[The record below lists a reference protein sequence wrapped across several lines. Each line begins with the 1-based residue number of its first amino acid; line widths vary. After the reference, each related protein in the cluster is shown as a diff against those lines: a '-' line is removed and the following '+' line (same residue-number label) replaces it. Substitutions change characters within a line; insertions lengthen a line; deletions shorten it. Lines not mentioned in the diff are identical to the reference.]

1 MRRKRQVDMIKL
13 VNIEIHRKD
22 DDCLREPMQFNCE
35 VGAHSGGYPARSDN
49 DFRSLP
55 AVLKQL
61 EAYQCS

>member
-35 VGAHSGGYPARSDN
+35 VGAHSGGYPS
-49 DFRSLP
+49 
-55 AVLKQL
+55 
-61 EAYQCS
+61 